1 MRLFTGS
8 ALMTIAPALIFLTF
22 PEAADACIDQST
34 GSAVL
39 KVLTAVL
46 VGGLFAY
53 NHFKSRINNLVKQL
67 FIREEKRN

>member
-1 MRLFTGS
+1 M
-8 ALMTIAPALIFLTF
+8 AIAPALICLTF
-22 PEAADACIDQST
+22 PETADACIDQST

-53 NHFKSRINNLVKQL
+53 NHFKLRINALVKRL
-67 FIREEKRN
+67 LTREEKHD